1 MEKAEEEDGDYVT
14 LSSDTEKER
23 ETEESDSD
31 DIRVIK
37 RVKPKCDPRHG
48 RSRSK
53 RPTRGQRGR
62 SVKTSTPD
70 LKPASKRTRF
80 EAGFTPENKDGN
92 DKDGAKKDSERSK
105 KSSGKDKHE
114 KNRKRKDSEKSK
126 KDTGKDEK
134 KKDDEPPKKKQKK
147 SFAEVLKE
155 KRLVVEIRAS
165 DPDIQ
170 LDQEDFEHLD
180 DETFF
185 ALPSVRPVM
194 ANMTEEDADWVVEY
208 KGVAHGAC
216 WYTCKNEKTVENWIK
231 VMKLVKPPEG
241 SNYTYLVYGPGERPF
256 RYFTLRIPR
265 RLVTRANNDLEK
277 LMELTRGVNYFLTT
291 TYKNKDGQERRC
303 HAKFLKVL
311 ENRDSTK
318 PKDDPKYCILKMEVE
333 ELLFQPILK
342 EKGMIA
348 VGMTKYELRGGG
360 LHAALK
366 MMQEEGV
373 AAAVEHGLQEPPGD
387 VNMNDNN
394 DDA

>member
-1 MEKAEEEDGDYVT
+1 
-14 LSSDTEKER
+14 
-23 ETEESDSD
+23 
-31 DIRVIK
+31 
-37 RVKPKCDPRHG
+37 
-48 RSRSK
+48 
-53 RPTRGQRGR
+53 
-62 SVKTSTPD
+62 
-70 LKPASKRTRF
+70 
-80 EAGFTPENKDGN
+80 
-92 DKDGAKKDSERSK
+92 
-105 KSSGKDKHE
+105 
-114 KNRKRKDSEKSK
+114 
-126 KDTGKDEK
+126 
-134 KKDDEPPKKKQKK
+134 
-147 SFAEVLKE
+147 
-155 KRLVVEIRAS
+155 
-165 DPDIQ
+165 
-170 LDQEDFEHLD
+170 
-180 DETFF
+180 
-185 ALPSVRPVM
+185 
-194 ANMTEEDADWVVEY
+194 
-208 KGVAHGAC
+208 
-216 WYTCKNEKTVENWIK
+216 
-231 VMKLVKPPEG
+231 MKLVKPPEG